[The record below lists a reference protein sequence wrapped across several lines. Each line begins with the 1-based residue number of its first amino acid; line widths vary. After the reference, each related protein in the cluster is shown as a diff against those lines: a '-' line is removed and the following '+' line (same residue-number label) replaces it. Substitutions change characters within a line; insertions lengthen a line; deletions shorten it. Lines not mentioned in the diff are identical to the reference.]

1 MREIQPVDWA
11 VVLDVMDRKFES
23 NESRPEVIFDF
34 TDGEIGLKFEPAQFW
49 IWVQKLH
56 DVKSFEA
63 DAFFRPDLP
72 LILEVDD
79 NRAYVLNVVVG
90 SHELPVCFS
99 WFNVE
104 SVELRFFQL
113 WKTCIPF
120 FISNP

>member
-1 MREIQPVDWA
+1 MDW
-11 VVLDVMDRKFES
+11 KFES
-23 NESRPEVIFDF
+23 DDSRPEVIFDF

-49 IWVQKLH
+49 IRIQELH

-63 DAFFRPDLP
+63 DAFFRPNLP

-79 NRAYVLNVVVG
+79 NCAYVLNVVVG
-90 SHELPVCFS
+90 RHELTVCLS

-113 WKTCIPF
+113 WKACIPF